1 MRMIQPINASSPRA
15 VFRGSKKPYG
25 ISTKGLTNSEV
36 ALINAGGVA
45 LAAGG
50 ITTAV
55 ARSYTT
61 SWSHAGVLGLCAS
74 FLAMFFMTPQLIE
87 KAGLSKLSKK
97 TETELLV
104 KEDARKVADVLKEN
118 LKPAKKLVQFRSE
131 QAPQNQSI
139 G

>member
-1 MRMIQPINASSPRA
+1 MIQPINASSPRA

-25 ISTKGLTNSEV
+25 ISTKGLTNSEA

-50 ITTAV
+50 ITTAIT
-55 ARSYTT
+55 RSYTS

-87 KAGLSKLSKK
+87 KAGLSKLAKK
-97 TETELLV
+97 SDAEVVV
-104 KEDARKVADVLKEN
+104 KEDSRKIAETIKEH
-118 LKPAKKLVQFRSE
+118 LKPAKKLVQFRSD
-131 QAPQNQSI
+131 QTPPQSI

>member
-25 ISTKGLTNSEV
+25 ISTKGLTNSEA
-36 ALINAGGVA
+36 ALVNAGGVA

-50 ITTAV
+50 VTTAI
-55 ARSYTT
+55 ARSYTS

-87 KAGLSKLSKK
+87 KAGLGKLAKK
-97 TETELLV
+97 VDAEGAVKDDTKKVVETVREH
-104 KEDARKVADVLKEN
+104 

-131 QAPQNQSI
+131 QTPPQSM

>member
-1 MRMIQPINASSPRA
+1 MIQPINASSPRA

-25 ISTKGLTNSEV
+25 ISTKGLTNSEA
-36 ALINAGGVA
+36 ALVNAGGVA

-50 ITTAV
+50 VTTAI
-55 ARSYTT
+55 ARSYTS

-87 KAGLSKLSKK
+87 KAGLGKLAKK
-97 TETELLV
+97 VDAEGAVKDDTKKVVETVREH
-104 KEDARKVADVLKEN
+104 

-131 QAPQNQSI
+131 QTPPQPM

>member
-25 ISTKGLTNSEV
+25 ISTKGLTNSEA
-36 ALINAGGVA
+36 ALVNAGGVA

-50 ITTAV
+50 VTTAV
-55 ARSYTT
+55 ARSYTS

-87 KAGLSKLSKK
+87 KAGLGKLSKK
-97 TETELLV
+97 TESEGLIKEDTKKVAEAV
-104 KEDARKVADVLKEN
+104 KEH
-118 LKPAKKLVQFRSE
+118 LKPAKKLVQFRSD
-131 QAPQNQSI
+131 QTPPQPM

>member
-1 MRMIQPINASSPRA
+1 MIQPINASSPRA

-25 ISTKGLTNSEV
+25 ISTKGLTNSEA
-36 ALINAGGVA
+36 ALVNAGGVA

-50 ITTAV
+50 VTTAI
-55 ARSYTT
+55 ARSYTS

-87 KAGLSKLSKK
+87 KAGLGKLAKK
-97 TETELLV
+97 VDAEGAVKDDTKKVVETVREH
-104 KEDARKVADVLKEN
+104 

-131 QAPQNQSI
+131 QTPPQSM